1 LKDFCTKLLIVIM
14 EKKSEEIEIDV
25 DAIIAKLLEVRGSKP
40 GKMVQL
46 EENEVIGLAVKSRE
60 IFMSQPVMLELMA
73 PLKICG
79 NNSKKL
85 YLAVQQK

>member
-1 LKDFCTKLLIVIM
+1 M

-85 YLAVQQK
+85 

>member
-1 LKDFCTKLLIVIM
+1 M

>member
-1 LKDFCTKLLIVIM
+1 M

-85 YLAVQQK
+85 YLAVQ